1 MFGTDGIRGKYGVSP
16 ITPADFTLLGKAIG
30 YVVQAGNEIYIGHDG
45 RTSHQ
50 VLQSAL
56 TDALL
61 ANGIHVK
68 HCGLLPT
75 PALAKLAEQD
85 KVHAAMITA
94 SHNPASDNGIKLF
107 TPEGIKWDNK
117 LQDKLAQALEKTY
130 YTGPSGSVTTYE
142 AQATSRYIDY
152 ISTTH
157 MGTDL
162 TGLRI
167 AIDCAN
173 GATSKLAQKLYHKT
187 GAHISCYHTS
197 SGACINKACGSTQPE
212 SMIAVVQ
219 QGFDCALA
227 FDGDGDRLVAIDETG
242 TVLDGDDIL
251 YILATQN
258 NKKIDKVVTS
268 VMSNAGLEQALQEKN
283 IATQKVKVGDKHI
296 YQALEEQQLTLG
308 AEPSGHILYLP
319 YAKSGDGLL
328 AGLMLL
334 QAMKS
339 TGKKLSQLRSCWQR
353 YPQRLVNLPQK
364 CTNKTDSW
372 VDYVSQ
378 IQTQNQA
385 VNIILRASQTEP
397 LWRLKVEAHSL
408 DIVNKTMEQLVTQY
422 HRIMQ

>member
-1 MFGTDGIRGKYGVSP
+1 MFGTDGIRGKYGISP
-16 ITPADFTLLGKAIG
+16 ITPADFTLLGKAVG
-30 YVVQAGNEIYIGHDG
+30 YVIQPGNEIYIAHDG

-61 ANGIHVK
+61 ATGAHVK

-85 KVHAAMITA
+85 KVHALMITA

-117 LQDKLAQALEKTY
+117 LQDKLGQALDKSCCA
-130 YTGPSGSVTTYE
+130 GLRGSLTTCE
-142 AQATSRYIDY
+142 AQASTRYIDY
-152 ISTTH
+152 TTATLAD
-157 MGTDL
+157 TDL

-167 AIDCAN
+167 ALDCAN
-173 GATSKLAQKLYHKT
+173 GATSKIAPKLYQQT
-187 GAHISCYHTS
+187 GAHVSCYHIG
-197 SGACINKACGSTQPE
+197 SGARINEACGSTQPE
-212 SMIAVVQ
+212 SMISVVE
-219 QGFDCALA
+219 QGYDCALA

-251 YILATQN
+251 YILATHSD
-258 NKKIDKVVTS
+258 KKIKKVVTS

-296 YQALEEQQLTLG
+296 YQALKEQQLMLG
-308 AEPSGHILYLP
+308 AEPSGHILHLP

-334 QAMKS
+334 RAMKS

-353 YPQRLVNLPQK
+353 YPQKLVNLPQK
-364 CTNKTDSW
+364 SANKSESW

-385 VNIILRASQTEP
+385 VHIILRASQTEP

-408 DIVNKTMEQLVTQY
+408 DVVNKTMEQLVTQY